1 VARNLETLD
10 SVKLA
15 GVTGGGLFKN
25 TDVTRG
31 GLSFPGAGPVPLPK
45 ESSFSV
51 RTNYGSCV
59 DNKAQQ
65 CGTGANA
72 GQCMIDAAN
81 SCWREIKDKE

>member
-1 VARNLETLD
+1 M
-10 SVKLA
+10 LA

-31 GLSFPGAGPVPLPK
+31 GLSFPGGGPVPLPK

-59 DNKAQQ
+59 DNKVQQ
-65 CGTGANA
+65 LCSGTGSNN